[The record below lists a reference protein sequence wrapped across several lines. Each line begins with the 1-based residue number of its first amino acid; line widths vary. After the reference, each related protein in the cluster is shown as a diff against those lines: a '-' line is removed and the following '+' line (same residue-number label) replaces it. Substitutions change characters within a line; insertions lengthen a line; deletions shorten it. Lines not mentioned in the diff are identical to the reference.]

1 MSVCLLWYLYIH
13 DNARNEFQ
21 AAVGHCP
28 VTMSKKKIRNS
39 VRASSTFAKFL
50 AAILGDLVIALYISE
65 DQDTDRAMLQ
75 AVGRRP
81 FFAEVQIQS

>member
-1 MSVCLLWYLYIH
+1 
-13 DNARNEFQ
+13 
-21 AAVGHCP
+21 
-28 VTMSKKKIRNS
+28 MSKRIRNS
-39 VRASSTFAKFL
+39 VRPSSTFAKFL

-65 DQDTDRAMLQ
+65 DTEADRAMLQ

>member
-28 VTMSKKKIRNS
+28 VTMSKRIRNS

-65 DQDTDRAMLQ
+65 DQENDRAMLQ

-81 FFAEVQIQS
+81 FFAEVQV